1 MRTDN
6 PVDWHPESGETEL
19 ARYPVSF
26 ATGTAASVEGR
37 RSFRDRRRNDIEP
50 ELPGWPAGP
59 AFSVRGL
66 PGRAGVH
73 VGTGVS
79 GVFAV
84 VGGILSDLLG
94 GSTVNPEPGRGKLE
108 ERENE
113 VDDFP
118 VMWADADDTA
128 RTLPWQLD
136 PSRRPSGYT
145 TEIVLTTRRLLVMG
159 SGTLLWETPRD
170 DVAEATP
177 RRFSVGQSDFRLLF
191 RDGSWVRLT
200 TRVSNHTTELLGL
213 LTGSHRR
220 LSEADLSAEQRER
233 IARFT
238 STVPAPAPAETAPPV
253 LTRLPS
259 GLVRVQ
265 STVPGSKPGVIS
277 ESRGFV
283 MDEAGRDA
291 TPHSGDMGQGKA

>member
-59 AFSVRGL
+59 TFSVRGL
-66 PGRAGVH
+66 PGKAGVH

-118 VMWADADDTA
+118 VMWADAGDTA

-136 PSRRPSGYT
+136 PSRRPSGYS
-145 TEIVLTTRRLLVMG
+145 TEIVLTTRRLLVTG
-159 SGTLLWETPRD
+159 SGTMLWETSRESI
-170 DVAEATP
+170 AEATP
-177 RRFSVGQSDFRLLF
+177 RRFSIGQSDFRILF
-191 RDGSWVRLT
+191 QDGSWVRLT
-200 TRVSNHTTELLGL
+200 TRVSDHTTELLGL

-220 LSEADLSAEQRER
+220 LSGAELSAEQQER
-233 IARFT
+233 ISRFT
-238 STVPAPAPAETAPPV
+238 ATLPSGAAPPV

-259 GLVRVQ
+259 GLVRVR
-265 STVPGSKPGVIS
+265 STVAGSKPGVVS

-283 MDEAGRDA
+283 MDDAGRDA
-291 TPHSGDMGQGKA
+291 TPHSGDIGQGKA

>member
-1 MRTDN
+1 M
-6 PVDWHPESGETEL
+6 DWHPEPGETEL

-66 PGRAGVH
+66 TGKAGVH

-118 VMWADADDTA
+118 VMWADTGDIA

-136 PSRRPSGYT
+136 PSRRPSGYST
-145 TEIVLTTRRLLVMG
+145 DIVLTTRRALVTG
-159 SGTLLWETPRD
+159 SASTPTPTSDSYSMLWETPRESI
-170 DVAEATP
+170 AEATP
-177 RRFSVGQSDFRLLF
+177 RRFSIGQSDFRLLF

-200 TRVSNHTTELLGL
+200 TRVSDHTTELLGL
-213 LTGSHRR
+213 FTGSHRR
-220 LSEADLSAEQRER
+220 LSGTELSAGQQER
-233 IARFT
+233 LSRFT
-238 STVPAPAPAETAPPV
+238 TTLPAGATPPV
-253 LTRLPS
+253 LTQLPS

-265 STVPGSKPGVIS
+265 STVTGSKPGVVS

-283 MDEAGRDA
+283 MDDAGQDA
-291 TPHSGDMGQGKA
+291 TPRAGDIGQGRA

>member
-1 MRTDN
+1 M
-6 PVDWHPESGETEL
+6 DWHPESGETEL

-37 RSFRDRRRNDIEP
+37 RSFRDRRRNDIEA

-66 PGRAGVH
+66 PGKAGVH

-94 GSTVNPEPGRGKLE
+94 GSTVDPEPGRGKLE

-136 PSRRPSGYT
+136 PSRRPSGYV
-145 TEIVLTTRRLLVMG
+145 TEIVLTTRRLIVTG
-159 SGTLLWETPRD
+159 SGTALWETPREN
-170 DVAEATP
+170 VAEATP
-177 RRFSVGQSDFRLLF
+177 RRFSIGQSDFRLLF
-191 RDGSWVRLT
+191 KDGSWVRLT
-200 TRVSNHTTELLGL
+200 TRVSDHTTELLGL

-220 LSEADLSAEQRER
+220 LSESELSAEQQAR
-233 IARFT
+233 ISRFT
-238 STVPAPAPAETAPPV
+238 ATLPAGAAPPV
-253 LTRLPS
+253 LTQLPS

-265 STVPGSKPGVIS
+265 STVTGNKPGVVS

-291 TPHSGDMGQGKA
+291 SPHSGDIGQGKA

>member
-1 MRTDN
+1 M
-6 PVDWHPESGETEL
+6 DWHSESGETEL

-66 PGRAGVH
+66 PGKAGVY

-79 GVFAV
+79 GALAV

-145 TEIVLTTRRLLVMG
+145 TEIVLTSRRLLVMG

-170 DVAEATP
+170 NVAEATP
-177 RRFSVGQSDFRLLF
+177 RRFSIGQSDFRLRF

-200 TRVSNHTTELLGL
+200 TRVSDHTTELLGL
-213 LTGSHRR
+213 LAGSHRR
-220 LSEADLSAEQRER
+220 LSESELSTEQQER
-233 IARFT
+233 ISRFT
-238 STVPAPAPAETAPPV
+238 ATLPAATAPPV

-265 STVPGSKPGVIS
+265 STVTGSKPGVVS

-283 MDEAGRDA
+283 MDEDGRDA
-291 TPHSGDMGQGKA
+291 TAHSGDIGQGQA